1 MVIRLQSVYI
11 LDQEKSLKIEHL
23 AYLRFLL
30 RWSLM
35 EEKNRTTGIWL
46 ASRVQ
51 FGDLFFNTFLM
62 RRQIPFDAAGPT
74 GPYFFTF
81 DWKKQRTGVLLRS
94 LKAHWGIYLE
104 MQTKKPI
111 G

>member
-1 MVIRLQSVYI
+1 
-11 LDQEKSLKIEHL
+11 
-23 AYLRFLL
+23 
-30 RWSLM
+30 
-35 EEKNRTTGIWL
+35 
-46 ASRVQ
+46 
-51 FGDLFFNTFLM
+51 M

-94 LKAHWGIYLE
+94 LKAHWGWGIYLE

>member
-1 MVIRLQSVYI
+1 MFMVIRLQSVYI

-46 ASRVQ
+46 ASRV
-51 FGDLFFNTFLM
+51 
-62 RRQIPFDAAGPT
+62 
-74 GPYFFTF
+74 
-81 DWKKQRTGVLLRS
+81 
-94 LKAHWGIYLE
+94 
-104 MQTKKPI
+104 
-111 G
+111 